1 MKNSEIEMQK
11 KCRILPE
18 KVNTKARLGKNLH
31 EIFEFEISQPPFQ
44 SYTSSEK
51 KNTLHQILIPDDLK
65 WLYFIIEEQFQ
76 KKPHFRNNC
85 VNRCHLGLESVYVS
99 FLISL
104 IFIF

>member
-11 KCRILPE
+11 KCRILPK

-51 KNTLHQILIPDDLK
+51 KSVNTDSILISDKASEAEIYKLG
-65 WLYFIIEEQFQ
+65 IEYMKQ
-76 KKPHFRNNC
+76 KKFEHAVQAFENILTTPTYIIVF
-85 VNRCHLGLESVYVS
+85 
-99 FLISL
+99 
-104 IFIF
+104 